1 MRLARGSA
9 SVWLWQALICIVVLS
24 IWQWGYDLHK
34 SLPWLVP
41 DMLDPYFISKPSD
54 IFQNFLVLSC
64 LKSKLG
70 VWNGWFNGDFT
81 KCMAR
86 TDNNL
91 WVATSVTLKNTF
103 FGFLTGVTSG
113 FAAGL
118 ILGRSD
124 RLSAIFQPFITAV
137 NSIPRIALA
146 PIIVL
151 AFGIGDTSK
160 IVTSWIVV
168 VFLVFF
174 NTFEGARSIDEGFIN
189 AARLLGATEWQITRT
204 LVIPSTMAWVFASLS
219 PAISFALIGV
229 IVGEFIGAERG
240 IGRLIMESEARGEAS
255 GMMVAVI
262 VLMLVGVVLT
272 TLIRRLQ
279 SYLLRWQQHNMVE

>member
-1 MRLARGSA
+1 MRGGS
-9 SVWLWQALICIVVLS
+9 LGTLGWQVAICVIVLS
-24 IWQWGYDLHK
+24 IWQWGYQFHTRF
-34 SLPWLVP
+34 PGLVP
-41 DMLDPYFISKPSD
+41 DLLDPYFISKPSE
-54 IFQNFLVLSC
+54 IFEQFLILSC

-70 VWNGWFNGDFT
+70 VFNGWFNGDFA
-81 KCMAR
+81 KCMAH
-86 TDNNL
+86 TENNL
-91 WVATSVTLKNTF
+91 WIATGVTLKNTF
-103 FGFLTGVTSG
+103 FGFVTGVTSG

-118 ILGRSD
+118 VLGRSD

-160 IVTSWIVV
+160 VVTSWIVV

-174 NTFEGARSIDEGFIN
+174 NTFEGARSIDEGFVN
-189 AARLLGATEWQITRT
+189 AARLLGASEWQITRT
-204 LVIPSTMAWVFASLS
+204 VVIPSTMAWVFASLT

-240 IGRLIMESEARGEAS
+240 IGRLIIESEARGEAS
-255 GMMVAVI
+255 GMMVAVTI
-262 VLMLVGVVLT
+262 LMIVGVVLSAG
-272 TLIRRLQ
+272 IKRLQ
-279 SYLLRWQQHNMVE
+279 THLLRWRQQHRLE

>member
-1 MRLARGSA
+1 MTRRFPGTLM
-9 SVWLWQALICIVVLS
+9 WQLLICVAVLS
-24 IWQWGYDLHK
+24 VWQWGYQFHTRF
-34 SLPWLVP
+34 PWLVP
-41 DMLDPYFISKPSD
+41 DLLDPYFISRPSE
-54 IFQNFLVLSC
+54 IFEQFLKLSC
-64 LKSKLG
+64 LTSKLG
-70 VWNGWFNGDFT
+70 VFNSWSNGDFA
-81 KCMAR
+81 KCLAR

-91 WVATSVTLKNTF
+91 WVATGVTLKNTF
-103 FGFLTGVTSG
+103 FGFVTGVTSG

-118 ILGRSD
+118 LLGRSD

-174 NTFEGARSIDEGFIN
+174 NTFEGARSIDEGFVN
-189 AARLLGATEWQITRT
+189 AARLLGASEWQITRT
-204 LVIPSTMAWVFASLS
+204 VVIPSTMAWVFASLS

-229 IVGEFIGAERG
+229 IVGEFIGAEQG
-240 IGRLIMESEARGEAS
+240 IGRLIIESEARGEAS
-255 GMMVAVI
+255 GMMVAVT
-262 VLMLVGVVLT
+262 VLMLVGVVLSSG
-272 TLIRRLQ
+272 IRRLQ
-279 SYLLRWQQHNMVE
+279 TYLLRWRQQNRAE

>member
-1 MRLARGSA
+1 MGHRSLSTLA
-9 SVWLWQALICIVVLS
+9 WQALICIVVLS
-24 IWQWGYDLHK
+24 VWQWGYQFHAR
-34 SLPWLVP
+34 LPWLVP
-41 DMLDPYFISKPSD
+41 DLLDPYFISRPSE
-54 IFQNFLVLSC
+54 IFEQFLKLSC
-64 LKSKLG
+64 LTSKLG
-70 VWNGWFNGDFT
+70 VFNGWSNGEFA

-86 TDNNL
+86 TENNL
-91 WVATSVTLKNTF
+91 WVATAVTLQNTF
-103 FGFLTGVTSG
+103 FGFITGVTSG

-160 IVTSWIVV
+160 VVTSWIVV

-174 NTFEGARSIDEGFIN
+174 NTFEGARSIDEGFVN
-189 AARLLGATEWQITRT
+189 AARLLGASEWQITRT
-204 LVIPSTMAWVFASLS
+204 VVIPSTMAWVFASLS

-229 IVGEFIGAERG
+229 IVGEFIGAEKG
-240 IGRLIMESEARGEAS
+240 IGRLIIESEARGEAS
-255 GMMVAVI
+255 GMMVAVT
-262 VLMLVGVVLT
+262 VLMLVGVVLSSG
-272 TLIRRLQ
+272 IRRLQ
-279 SYLLRWQQHNMVE
+279 AYLLRWRQQSRSE

>member
-1 MRLARGSA
+1 MKKGRRSLSTLA
-9 SVWLWQALICIVVLS
+9 WQAAICIAVLS
-24 IWQWGYDLHK
+24 VWQWGYQLHARFPQLIPDL
-34 SLPWLVP
+34 
-41 DMLDPYFISKPSD
+41 LDPYFISKPSQ
-54 IFQNFLVLSC
+54 IFEQFLILSC

-70 VWNGWFNGDFT
+70 VFNGWFNGEFAR
-81 KCMAR
+81 CMAR
-86 TDNNL
+86 TENNL
-91 WVATSVTLKNTF
+91 WIATAVTLQNTF
-103 FGFLTGVTSG
+103 FGFVTGVTSG

-160 IVTSWIVV
+160 VVTSWIVV

-174 NTFEGARSIDEGFIN
+174 NTFEGARSIDEGFVN
-189 AARLLGATEWQITRT
+189 AARLLGASEWQITRT
-204 LVIPSTMAWVFASLS
+204 VVIPSTMAWVFASLS

-229 IVGEFIGAERG
+229 IVGEFIGAEKG
-240 IGRLIMESEARGEAS
+240 IGRLIIESEARGEAS
-255 GMMVAVI
+255 GMMVAVTI
-262 VLMLVGVVLT
+262 LMIVGVVLSAA
-272 TLIRRLQ
+272 IRRLQ
-279 SYLLRWQQHNMVE
+279 GYLLRWQQHNMAE

>member
-1 MRLARGSA
+1 MARRSPSTLA
-9 SVWLWQALICIVVLS
+9 WQALICVVVLS
-24 IWQWGYDLHK
+24 VWQWGYQFHTRF
-34 SLPWLVP
+34 PWLVP
-41 DMLDPYFISKPSD
+41 DLLDPYFISQPSE
-54 IFQNFLVLSC
+54 IFEQFLKLSC
-64 LKSKLG
+64 LTSKLG
-70 VWNGWFNGDFT
+70 VFNGWFNGDFA

-86 TDNNL
+86 TENNL
-91 WVATSVTLKNTF
+91 WVATAITLKNTF
-103 FGFLTGVTSG
+103 FGFVTGVTSG

-118 ILGRSD
+118 LLGRSD

-174 NTFEGARSIDEGFIN
+174 NTFEGARSIDEGFVN
-189 AARLLGATEWQITRT
+189 AARLLGASEWQITRT
-204 LVIPSTMAWVFASLS
+204 VVIPSTMAWVFASLS

-229 IVGEFIGAERG
+229 IVGEFIGAEKG
-240 IGRLIMESEARGEAS
+240 IGRLIIESEARGEAS
-255 GMMVAVI
+255 GMMVAVTI
-262 VLMLVGVVLT
+262 LMLVGVVLSSG
-272 TLIRRLQ
+272 IRRLQ
-279 SYLLRWQQHNMVE
+279 GYLLRWRQQNRME